1 MARFS
6 TDQGRGYTRLV
17 RTDSWERRGDGE
29 SELIVRVARKP
40 SESSP
45 SMKRF
50 GAFLQYMQQIY
61 GMHVPQM
68 KWQKGGS
75 RHKKMDN
82 PGHFD
87 VQSDEEEEFDV
98 LGSIFDLTQ
107 FRVRMI
113 FTALYEREAVENE
126 TDDGDVDIE
135 GKTIKYSTFREG
147 LDQLGL
153 DIKDENFME
162 ILKNIDKDAS
172 GDINLHEFE
181 RAIKEVQMSVL
192 FRPDLVSH
200 WRSSFVSTSK
210 LSSIDYNANF
220 HHYQP
225 HLASDTDMKGWIQR
239 KRPSWTNV
247 RWIHL
252 DGRDPL
258 ILQRLAVKYK
268 LHPLSLED
276 AMENTRAKVHRFD
289 GYYFISCPV
298 IKVVKH
304 VDSSRIL
311 ELHEIYPSRDVTA
324 IFHGQ
329 ASFFVKNDYSLVI
342 SVITTSDELS
352 ADYLDDFFMDI
363 REKLLSPTSLLRQ
376 YDGSY
381 LLYELLDKI
390 VDRIVDVKNVF
401 GTVINELRMELR
413 HSKLTFDIHELE
425 PFQEQI
431 MELLHLLRP
440 MQRMLH
446 LCVQDKSIVSSDC
459 ALYLHDAQDHLEMCI
474 EELAANISVIQ
485 SLRSERKRMREE
497 HMDNNMFIFTL
508 ITVVFLPAQFVTGV
522 YGMNFH
528 FMPELSWKQSYF
540 VFWVLILCYFF
551 SAFTLIPRLQSR
563 VQKMAKMPALRKLV

>member
-17 RTDSWERRGDGE
+17 RTDSWERRCDGE

-192 FRPDLVSH
+192 FRPDL
-200 WRSSFVSTSK
+200 
-210 LSSIDYNANF
+210 
-220 HHYQP
+220 
-225 HLASDTDMKGWIQR
+225 
-239 KRPSWTNV
+239 
-247 RWIHL
+247 
-252 DGRDPL
+252 
-258 ILQRLAVKYK
+258 
-268 LHPLSLED
+268 
-276 AMENTRAKVHRFD
+276 
-289 GYYFISCPV
+289 
-298 IKVVKH
+298 
-304 VDSSRIL
+304 
-311 ELHEIYPSRDVTA
+311 
-324 IFHGQ
+324 
-329 ASFFVKNDYSLVI
+329 
-342 SVITTSDELS
+342 
-352 ADYLDDFFMDI
+352 
-363 REKLLSPTSLLRQ
+363 
-376 YDGSY
+376 
-381 LLYELLDKI
+381 
-390 VDRIVDVKNVF
+390 
-401 GTVINELRMELR
+401 
-413 HSKLTFDIHELE
+413 
-425 PFQEQI
+425 
-431 MELLHLLRP
+431 
-440 MQRMLH
+440 
-446 LCVQDKSIVSSDC
+446 
-459 ALYLHDAQDHLEMCI
+459 
-474 EELAANISVIQ
+474 
-485 SLRSERKRMREE
+485 
-497 HMDNNMFIFTL
+497 
-508 ITVVFLPAQFVTGV
+508 FVTGV

>member
-192 FRPDLVSH
+192 FRPDL
-200 WRSSFVSTSK
+200 
-210 LSSIDYNANF
+210 
-220 HHYQP
+220 
-225 HLASDTDMKGWIQR
+225 
-239 KRPSWTNV
+239 
-247 RWIHL
+247 
-252 DGRDPL
+252 
-258 ILQRLAVKYK
+258 IL
-268 LHPLSLED
+268 
-276 AMENTRAKVHRFD
+276 T
-289 GYYFISCPV
+289 
-298 IKVVKH
+298 
-304 VDSSRIL
+304 
-311 ELHEIYPSRDVTA
+311 
-324 IFHGQ
+324 
-329 ASFFVKNDYSLVI
+329 
-342 SVITTSDELS
+342 
-352 ADYLDDFFMDI
+352 
-363 REKLLSPTSLLRQ
+363 
-376 YDGSY
+376 
-381 LLYELLDKI
+381 
-390 VDRIVDVKNVF
+390 
-401 GTVINELRMELR
+401 
-413 HSKLTFDIHELE
+413 
-425 PFQEQI
+425 
-431 MELLHLLRP
+431 
-440 MQRMLH
+440 
-446 LCVQDKSIVSSDC
+446 
-459 ALYLHDAQDHLEMCI
+459 
-474 EELAANISVIQ
+474 
-485 SLRSERKRMREE
+485 
-497 HMDNNMFIFTL
+497 
-508 ITVVFLPAQFVTGV
+508 
-522 YGMNFH
+522 
-528 FMPELSWKQSYF
+528 
-540 VFWVLILCYFF
+540 
-551 SAFTLIPRLQSR
+551 
-563 VQKMAKMPALRKLV
+563 